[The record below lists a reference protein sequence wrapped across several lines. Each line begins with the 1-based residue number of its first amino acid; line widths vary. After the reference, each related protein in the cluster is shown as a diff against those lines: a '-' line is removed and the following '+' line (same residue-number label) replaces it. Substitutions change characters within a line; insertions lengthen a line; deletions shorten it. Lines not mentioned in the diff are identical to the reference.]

1 MARRRGGRGAR
12 CGARALAEAAVPGPA
27 ATAVGASAGLAALA
41 GLVAFDAA
49 DAPNGR
55 VAWVQIVLG
64 VLLAL
69 AVYTTMAR
77 LRGVRR
83 AHLAGVLGV
92 VAGAITLGSL
102 DVFRHGV
109 VISLLPGTVSRL
121 LCVVALAGGALAA
134 VSSYL
139 LEDGT

>member
-1 MARRRGGRGAR
+1 M
-12 CGARALAEAAVPGPA
+12 PA
-27 ATAVGASAGLAALA
+27 ATGVGAAAGLAALA

-64 VLLAL
+64 VVLAA
-69 AVYTTMAR
+69 AVYGALAR

-92 VAGAITLGSL
+92 VAGAVTLGSL
-102 DVFRHGV
+102 DVFRRGV
-109 VISLLPGTVSRL
+109 VISLFPGTVSRL
-121 LCVVALAGGALAA
+121 LCVIALAGGILAA

-139 LEDGT
+139 VEDTA